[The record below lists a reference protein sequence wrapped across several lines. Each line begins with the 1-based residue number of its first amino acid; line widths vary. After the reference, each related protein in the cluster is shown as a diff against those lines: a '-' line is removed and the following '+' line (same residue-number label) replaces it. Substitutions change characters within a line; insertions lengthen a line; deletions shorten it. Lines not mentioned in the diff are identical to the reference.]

1 LAEISI
7 TINLVPAS
15 AASAFCPSAQP
26 AKEGCYTL
34 ADLKRIKPQSGLLFN
49 TLFNLH
55 KFLAFENRDPFALRA
70 EALGEDSAST
80 EWDRFARAEYLRLAV
95 EEEPDDMQVD
105 QAEEVWGAERAGA
118 AAGGEGGKVLLLGEE
133 LEGMSAGP
141 EGIGGGA
148 GADDPTAPMDTV
160 AMS

>member
-1 LAEISI
+1 M
-7 TINLVPAS
+7 
-15 AASAFCPSAQP
+15 
-26 AKEGCYTL
+26 L

-70 EALGEDSAST
+70 EALGEDGAST

-105 QAEEVWGAERAGA
+105 QAEEVWGAERGGA
-118 AAGGEGGKVLLLGEE
+118 AVGGEGGGKVLLLGEE
-133 LEGMSAGP
+133 LEGMTAGP
-141 EGIGGGA
+141 EGVVGGG
-148 GADDPTAPMDTV
+148 GGDDAAAPMDTL